1 MSLIDFLTPA
11 HYRVLRLGIQR
22 DGGLTARYDLMI
34 LNAAGRQLEAMS
46 LSSVLT
52 QGEQDAIVAMFQ
64 RDQAQFEANTGLTEW
79 QE

>member
-1 MSLIDFLTPA
+1 MSLIDHLTPA
-11 HYRVLRLGIQR
+11 HYRVLRLGIQK

-34 LNAAGRQLEAMS
+34 LNAAGRELERMS
-46 LSSVLT
+46 VSSVLT

-64 RDQAQFEANTGLTEW
+64 RDQAQFETNTGLTEW